1 MEENETKKNEIG
13 NNNISNNTNDNIIK
27 QEENIQLSNND
38 LPEILNKIFKKSK
51 NNNSQF
57 IPILLKSGK
66 DEITSIFTEKPNM
79 KDENSLQVFIIQKL
93 KLISQIIT
101 ISAPSPEIL
110 HIISNYL
117 SQKNLSIFTYIIE
130 LYISFLLIHQ
140 NNQLKE
146 TIFNEIKIIFSNL
159 ISLGLLTRKDVDYIY
174 QKIAF
179 FQLEKKL
186 SIKIFNDIIPILEII
201 YNPKNIN
208 NNIQKNII
216 AKKYLYFY
224 DKDNSSIETNI
235 SENYFINIKKGFTVV
250 LWFYLKEI
258 NEDNYKSTL
267 LYIKNEKGE
276 KINIILNEKNDIDI
290 LYNDNIYLKE
300 IQNIVYNIKTNIWTQ
315 LKICLVKDYIH
326 LFLYQNNDKKNTK
339 TQKVEY
345 IRKCYQTDNSLLKN
359 FSLHNSK
366 ITEISFFKNYL
377 GIVGTIIFFKDLDI
391 SILKNI
397 SDNIDGLLDIN
408 EKKINIKL
416 SDKNIL
422 EYLLFI
428 FSANLYINNQQIIDP
443 NANIIGKLP
452 NSDEDNY
459 NLNSIFSFHNYT
471 KNIFFLGGFNNF
483 LPLFE
488 ILYKFTL
495 NENNTDEIN
504 IELKNIFNKLF
515 KIIET
520 VLINGDRNC
529 FISLKK
535 DINFFRVLSLF
546 MEKIDGKYYQDN
558 NELLDIIIYIGNM
571 YYNLKKLFGNV
582 FFNNIVSNPNI
593 IIKFNLNLQ
602 KKYIEGIRPFLFLIP
617 IKRINRLLLLLS
629 NKYTNDEIEKDRYS
643 TVLFDYIKSVFEN
656 NKVKNYERETLF
668 LLYSNKNNK
677 NSGGMCLSEN
687 LFIHIINL
695 FIIYLDIKINYFDY
709 DDKKIN
715 QRRNTVEEFLN
726 SENYFIE
733 NLLKYLGEGNV
744 HIKKVIINLIRI
756 LTQLYGDVFDQYFLK
771 LSKKKKSER
780 INKEEFYIFIK
791 ENIAS
796 NYENEG
802 IPEDNNSE
810 KNLGNITTLI
820 KNDGDSKNNSDGN
833 KIVSKINK
841 ILKED
846 KNEKTVKRCKSFDN
860 DKKNNSS
867 EFQNKLLDR
876 AKSSRKNSLQNNE
889 FFEKNK
895 LKEIIENYIPVESEV
910 KQNKKNINNN
920 DNNNIKPKKETSLEK
935 RIEIHDT
942 KSEIALILYN
952 WLLSLIKN
960 HEENNDEIKEESIF
974 HVIEY
979 IVKFI
984 SYTKELDVID
994 KILILLKS
1002 QKNLNSK
1009 QNTRKYDE
1017 KVYKLLL
1024 YYLSRNRLF
1033 IQLLCEL
1040 LINSYIYKNLYSNNP
1055 EEEED
1060 DFVILSIEKKNIKKI
1075 KLKIFSQIYVRSL
1088 EILLDIYF
1096 LEDNKNKCN
1105 ILTITFIVS
1114 LKLLLDF
1121 QDAND
1126 LKKKSL
1132 LLKFLKQL
1140 FYDISVAF
1148 DQKHK
1153 TISNNYLIFFTY
1165 FMDYC
1170 FILKNADELLQNLY
1184 KNIKNDRTHCLPDF
1198 LTYGLIYETESVYRW
1213 AGSDIYMNIFH
1224 NIKKLFSINNIF
1236 YNMDF
1241 IYKGVNRQKEK
1252 EKNIIEYD
1260 INLITSLLNEI
1271 IYKKKKDSYN
1281 DSKVFYGIFYSY
1293 KDCGYDNN
1301 FPIINI
1307 ISLFNSLNLY
1317 LLYSDNN
1324 SDINK
1329 EKLISLLNDIQN
1341 YIIFLI
1347 VIAFVLNP
1355 KDDLSLLSYDEIQFL
1370 LYQNLFFNIHNICN
1384 RLNDIENKK
1393 YYLQVLHNI
1402 ILFLSVFFTI
1412 EKNEI
1417 HKKGKI
1423 LKSLFSS
1430 SAIDVTK
1437 TGPSMLINFYLKN
1450 IGVIFNEKNFLFF
1463 MKDDKERGMKFI
1475 DENLSINDIKNM
1487 NNMKDNPSFDMY
1499 NINIFREV
1507 ALKREDEI
1515 NTNFDLLIKK
1525 IEEINNN
1532 NSNYKNINLKLKNI
1546 KNNNYFDEVE
1556 HQQQEIFKMHLYRK
1570 IKKDLYSYNNSYSN
1584 LQIFYNI
1591 PSEQNTYF
1599 LKYKVSDFLSK
1610 DMSRKIIKPIID
1622 VDYYMPYFRKF
1633 DPSENDLYQ
1642 HPKEQIYSID
1652 LQIFKPNKEPFLY
1665 PDIKN
1670 NEFYF
1675 KNYYLEDDV
1684 CYIKTMN
1691 HFKGVLFHSQPKK
1704 NNSYK
1709 YFYFVITEQPETEIK
1724 INLYDDYDSL
1734 NDSCYNS
1741 IFRNNINKKD
1751 KDTYLKFNIDDINFI
1766 FNRKYSFRDN
1776 SLEIFTTYHRS
1787 YYFKFKST
1795 ERRNNF
1801 LEHLLSILN
1810 KDSSLFKKLFK
1821 PIYNINE
1828 FGKKIMLGY
1837 YKDIA
1842 DNYEYSN
1849 IINIKEMWKN
1859 SKISC
1864 FEYLMWVNI
1873 YGNRSF
1879 RDISQYPVF
1888 PWIISNYKT
1897 ETFNEIIEKKCFR
1910 NLKIPMGLSCFNEKA
1925 KERQEGYITTYR
1937 LMSLDLKD
1945 DELIDFKISDED
1957 LEDDEIYTPNEN
1969 ITPSNN
1975 NNNNINNNANTKTN
1989 VGIIDKI
1996 TDISL
2001 PKIPK
2006 YNYNIEKVYKNLS
2019 IEYEKIPY
2027 LFGSHYSNA
2036 MYISHYMGRIFP
2048 YALTMIEIQG
2058 PGFDCAERLFI
2069 CIDKTFFSATNE
2081 KCDVRELIP
2090 EFYFMPEL
2098 FMNINKLNFGEIE
2111 INNYLGAIT
2120 YYDELVEKNNKERKI
2135 TVEDVLFP
2143 KWCKDNPFL
2152 FVTKC
2157 RELFEN
2163 NTLIDIN
2170 SWIDIIFGY
2179 YQRGQP
2185 AQQIGNLF
2193 LPSSYDGVMNYRLK
2207 NEELISNR
2215 FDSEYKMR
2223 LFELGVNPTK
2233 VFDKKLYERK
2243 KFLKQITDMK
2253 GNIDKNFKFINTE
2266 NHLYYISNTNNNL
2279 LLIGNDYK
2287 IKKIFM
2293 EERVEANKSYKIK
2306 ETSSYN
2312 YLSEICV
2319 CDQYYQLRIKYL
2331 LKSNIILFSGF
2342 YSGNIYFL
2350 SLEKNNFIKSKNT
2363 YTTIISKMDENDKL
2377 ILKNLGKGFIT
2388 AFEVSQDEKYIIYGN
2403 NKGTLVIL
2411 DLSNFNNNFYSSS
2424 SENLEIKLLNITSS
2438 HSGYP
2443 INSIS
2448 INTDLNLF
2456 SDCSYDN
2463 YIHIYTLPRCHKIIS
2478 IYNKD
2483 RLFKLD
2489 FIFLCAQ
2496 PLPSVILYS
2505 NKSTKFKCYNIN
2517 GYNLNVEQNDTNLLN
2532 ISKYDRSK
2540 LNENMISPII
2550 FTNLQFNDYLIYI
2563 FRYQFI
2569 LLRKTPLMD
2578 LIFKINF
2585 DEKEFITMINL
2596 SLMKDCI
2603 YAVNNEGKKIYVIH
2617 CDKSKNNSKEDNKND
2632 KI

>member
-1 MEENETKKNEIG
+1 MENETKKNEIE
-13 NNNISNNTNDNIIK
+13 NNNIPNNINDNITK
-27 QEENIQLSNND
+27 QEETIQLTNND

-57 IPILLKSGK
+57 IPILIKSGK
-66 DEITSIFTEKPNM
+66 DVITAIFTEKPNT
-79 KDENSLQVFIIQKL
+79 KEENSLQIFIIQKL
-93 KLISQIIT
+93 KLISQIIS
-101 ISAPSPEIL
+101 ISASSPEIL

-130 LYISFLLIHQ
+130 LYISFILIYQ
-140 NNQLKE
+140 NNQFKQ

-159 ISLGLLTRKDVDYIY
+159 ISLGLLTRNDVDYIY
-174 QKIAF
+174 QKIAY

-186 SIKIFNDIIPILEII
+186 SIKIFNDIIPLFDII
-201 YNPKNIN
+201 YNQKNIN
-208 NNIQKNII
+208 NNIQKNIV

-224 DKDNSSIETNI
+224 DKDNSSIETYI
-235 SENYFINIKKGFTVV
+235 SENYFINIKNGFTVV

-258 NEDNYKSTL
+258 NEDNYKSNL
-267 LYIKNEKGE
+267 LCVKNEKGE
-276 KINIILNEKNDIDI
+276 KMNIILNEKNDIDI

-300 IQNIVYNIKTNIWTQ
+300 IQNTVYNIKTNIWTQ
-315 LKICLVKDYIH
+315 LKICVSKNSIN
-326 LFLYQNNDKKNTK
+326 LFLYQNNDKDNTN
-339 TQKVEY
+339 TQNVEY
-345 IRKCYQTDNSLLKN
+345 IRKYYEIDNSLIKN
-359 FSLHNSK
+359 FSFHNSK
-366 ITEISFFKNYL
+366 IMGISFFKNYI

-391 SILKNI
+391 NKLNI
-397 SDNIDGLLDIN
+397 ISNIIDGLVDIN
-408 EKKINIKL
+408 EKNINIKL
-416 SDKNIL
+416 SDRKISEN
-422 EYLLFI
+422 LLFI

-443 NANIIGKLP
+443 NANIIGQLP
-452 NSDEDNY
+452 NSDDDNY
-459 NLNSIFSFHNYT
+459 NLNSLFSFHNYT
-471 KNIFFLGGFNNF
+471 KNLFFLGGFNNF

-495 NENNTDEIN
+495 NESNTNEIN
-504 IELKNIFNKLF
+504 IELKNIYNKLF
-515 KIIET
+515 KIIEVT
-520 VLINGDRNC
+520 LTNGDRNY
-529 FISLKK
+529 FIALKK
-535 DINFFRVLSLF
+535 DIHFFRTLSLF
-546 MEKIDGKYYQDN
+546 MKKIDDKYYQDN
-558 NELLDIIIYIGNM
+558 YELLDMILSIGN
-571 YYNLKKLFGNV
+571 YYNNLNKQNNNRILENNGFFSNI
-582 FFNNIVSNPNI
+582 FFNFDI
-593 IIKFNLNLQ
+593 IIKFNLSLQ
-602 KKYIEGIRPFLFLIP
+602 KKYIEKFKAFGIKIP
-617 IKRINRLLLLLS
+617 IKIINRLLLLLS
-629 NKYTNDEIEKDRYS
+629 KKYTNDELEKDRFL
-643 TVLFDYIKSVFEN
+643 TILFDYIKLVFEN
-656 NKVKNYERETLF
+656 NKVNNADRENLF
-668 LLYSNKNNK
+668 LLYNYINNSNN
-677 NSGGMCLSEN
+677 MRLSEN
-687 LFIHIINL
+687 IFIHIINL
-695 FIIYLDIKINYFDY
+695 FIIYLDIKINRFDY
-709 DDKKIN
+709 DDKKIS
-715 QRRNTVEEFLN
+715 QREKTVEDFLN

-756 LTQLYGDVFDQYFLK
+756 LTQIYGELFDQYFLK
-771 LSKKKKSER
+771 LSKKKKTER

-802 IPEDNNSE
+802 IQEDNNSG
-810 KNLGNITTLI
+810 KNLGNNTTLI
-820 KNDGDSKNNSDGN
+820 KEGESKNNSDNKN
-833 KIVSKINK
+833 KIVAKINK
-841 ILKED
+841 IINED
-846 KNEKTVKRCKSFDN
+846 KNEKNVKRCKSFEN
-860 DKKNNSS
+860 NKKNNSS
-867 EFQNKLLDR
+867 GSSNKLLDR
-876 AKSSRKNSLQNNE
+876 AKSLRKNSLQNNE

-895 LKEIIENYIPVESEV
+895 LKEIIENYIPVDSEV
-910 KQNKKNINNN
+910 KQIKQIINNN
-920 DNNNIKPKKETSLEK
+920 DIKPKQETTLEK

-960 HEENNDEIKEESIF
+960 YEENNFEIKEESIF

-994 KILILLKS
+994 KVLILLKS
-1002 QKNLNSK
+1002 QKSLNDK
-1009 QNTRKYDE
+1009 QNTSKSDE
-1017 KVYKLLL
+1017 KIYKSLLF
-1024 YYLSRNRLF
+1024 YLSRNRLF

-1060 DFVILSIEKKNIKKI
+1060 DFVILSIDEKNIKKK
-1075 KLKIFSQIYVRSL
+1075 KLKIFSDIYARST

-1096 LEDNKNKCN
+1096 LENNKNKAN
-1105 ILTITFIVS
+1105 VLTITFMVS

-1140 FYDISVAF
+1140 FLDISVTF

-1153 TISNNYLIFFTY
+1153 TIKNFYLNFFTY

-1198 LTYGLIYETESVYRW
+1198 LTYGLIYETESVFRW

-1224 NIKKLFSINNIF
+1224 NIKKLFYINNIF

-1241 IYKGVNRQKEK
+1241 IYKGINKQKEK
-1252 EKNIIEYD
+1252 DKNIFEYD

-1271 IYKKKKDSYN
+1271 IYKKKKDTYN
-1281 DSKVFYGIFYSY
+1281 DSNTIEGLFYSY

-1324 SDINK
+1324 TDINK
-1329 EKLISLLNDIQN
+1329 EKLILLLNDIQN

-1347 VIAFVLNP
+1347 VIAFILNP
-1355 KDDLSLLSYDEIQFL
+1355 KDYLSSLSYDEIQVL
-1370 LYQNLFFNIHNICN
+1370 LYQNLFFNIHNIGN
-1384 RLNDIENKK
+1384 RLNDNENKK
-1393 YYLQVLHNI
+1393 YYLQVLHNV
-1402 ILFLSVFFTI
+1402 ILFLSVIFTI

-1423 LKSLFSS
+1423 IKSLFSS
-1430 SAIDVTK
+1430 SVIDISK
-1437 TGPSMLINFYLKN
+1437 TGPSMLIHFYLKN
-1450 IGVIFNEKNFLFF
+1450 ISNIFNEKNFLFF

-1475 DENLSINDIKNM
+1475 EENLSIKDIKNM

-1507 ALKREDEI
+1507 SLKREDEI

-1525 IEEINNN
+1525 TKEINNN
-1532 NSNYKNINLKLKNI
+1532 NSNYKNINLKLKKI
-1546 KNNNYFDEVE
+1546 KNNLYFDEVE
-1556 HQQQEIFKMHLYRK
+1556 HQQQEVFKIQSYRK

-1584 LQIFYNI
+1584 LQVFYNI
-1591 PSEQNTYF
+1591 PLEQNTYF
-1599 LKYKVSDFLSK
+1599 LKYKVSDFLSR

-1622 VDYYMPYFRKF
+1622 VNYYMPYFRKF
-1633 DPSENDLYQ
+1633 DPSQNNLYQ
-1642 HPKEQIYSID
+1642 HPNEQIYSID
-1652 LQIFKPNKEPFLY
+1652 LQIFKPNKKPFLY

-1670 NEFYF
+1670 NEYYF
-1675 KNYYLEDDV
+1675 KKYYLEDNV

-1691 HFKGVLFHSQPKK
+1691 HFKGVLFHSTWK
-1704 NNSYK
+1704 Y
-1709 YFYFVITEQPETEIK
+1709 YFYFVLTEQPETQIK
-1724 INLYDDYDSL
+1724 INTYDDYDSL

-1751 KDTYLKFNIDDINFI
+1751 KDTYLKFYFGDINFI

-1776 SLEIFTTYHRS
+1776 SLEIYTSYHRS

-1828 FGKKIMLGY
+1828 YGKKILLGY
-1837 YKDIA
+1837 YKDIG

-1849 IINIKEMWKN
+1849 ILNIKEMWKN
-1859 SKISC
+1859 CKISC

-1897 ETFNEIIEKKCFR
+1897 ETFNEIIEKKSFR

-1957 LEDDEIYTPNEN
+1957 FEEDDMCTPNEN
-1969 ITPSNN
+1969 TTPSNS
-1975 NNNNINNNANTKTN
+1975 NNNNINNNTNTKTIT
-1989 VGIIDKI
+1989 GIMDKI
-1996 TDISL
+1996 TDTSL

-2069 CIDKTFFSATNE
+2069 CIDKTFFSASNE

-2120 YYDELVEKNNKERKI
+2120 YYDELFEKNNKQRKI

-2163 NTLIDIN
+2163 NSLIDIN

-2193 LPSSYDGVMNYRLK
+2193 LPSSYDGVINFRLK
-2207 NEELISNR
+2207 DEELILNR
-2215 FDSEYKMR
+2215 FESEYKMR

-2243 KFLKQITDMK
+2243 KYLRQITDIK
-2253 GNIDKNFKFINTE
+2253 GNIDKNFKFINAE
-2266 NHLYYISNTNNNL
+2266 NHIYYISNTNNNL
-2279 LLIGNDYK
+2279 LLIGNDFK
-2287 IKKIFM
+2287 IKKIFI
-2293 EERVEANKSYKIK
+2293 EERIETNKSYKIK
-2306 ETSSYN
+2306 ETASYT
-2312 YLSEICV
+2312 YLSEICGF
-2319 CDQYYQLRIKYL
+2319 DKYYKLRIKFL
-2331 LKSNIILFSGF
+2331 LKLNMFLFSGF
-2342 YSGNIYFL
+2342 YSGNIYLF
-2350 SLEKNNFIKSKNT
+2350 SLEKNNFIKAKNT
-2363 YTTIISKMDENDKL
+2363 YTTIMSKMNENDRSV
-2377 ILKNLGKGFIT
+2377 LKNIDKGFIT
-2388 AFEVSQDEKYIIYGN
+2388 ALEVSQDEKYIIYGN
-2403 NKGTLVIL
+2403 NKGSLVIL
-2411 DLSNFNNNFYSSS
+2411 DLSNLNNSSYFTNI
-2424 SENLEIKLLNITSS
+2424 ENGEIKLLNITSS

-2456 SDCSYDN
+2456 ADCSYDN
-2463 YIHIYTLPRCHKIIS
+2463 YIHIYTLPRCQKIIS

-2496 PLPSVILYS
+2496 PLSSVILYS

-2517 GYNLNVEQNDTNLLN
+2517 GYDLNVEQNDTNLLN
-2532 ISKYDRSK
+2532 MSKYDRSK

-2550 FTNLQFNDYLIYI
+2550 FTNCQFNDYLIYI

-2585 DEKEFITMINL
+2585 DQKEFIYMINL
-2596 SLMKDCI
+2596 SLMKDYI

-2617 CDKSKNNSKEDNKND
+2617 CDKSKINSKEDYKND
-2632 KI
+2632 KIYKYFV

>member
-1 MEENETKKNEIG
+1 MENETKKNEIE
-13 NNNISNNTNDNIIK
+13 NNNIPNNINDNITK
-27 QEENIQLSNND
+27 QEETIQLTNND

-57 IPILLKSGK
+57 IPILIKSGK
-66 DEITSIFTEKPNM
+66 DEITAIFTEKPNT
-79 KDENSLQVFIIQKL
+79 KEENSLQIFIIQKL
-93 KLISQIIT
+93 KLISQIIS
-101 ISAPSPEIL
+101 ISASSPEIL

-130 LYISFLLIHQ
+130 LYISFILIYQ
-140 NNQLKE
+140 NNQFKQ

-159 ISLGLLTRKDVDYIY
+159 ISLGLLTRNDVDYIY
-174 QKIAF
+174 QKIAY

-186 SIKIFNDIIPILEII
+186 SIKIFNDIIPLFDII
-201 YNPKNIN
+201 YNQKNIN
-208 NNIQKNII
+208 NNIQKNIV

-235 SENYFINIKKGFTVV
+235 SENYFINIKIGFTVV

-258 NEDNYKSTL
+258 NEDNYKSNL

-276 KINIILNEKNDIDI
+276 KMNIILNEKNDIDI

-300 IQNIVYNIKTNIWTQ
+300 IQNTVYNIKTNIWTQ
-315 LKICLVKDYIH
+315 LKICVSKNSIN
-326 LFLYQNNDKKNTK
+326 LFLYQNNDKDNTN
-339 TQKVEY
+339 TQNVEY
-345 IRKCYQTDNSLLKN
+345 IRKYYEIDNSLIKN
-359 FSLHNSK
+359 FSFHNSK
-366 ITEISFFKNYL
+366 ITEISFFENYI

-391 SILKNI
+391 NKLNI
-397 SDNIDGLLDIN
+397 ISNIIDGLVDIN
-408 EKKINIKL
+408 EKNINIKL
-416 SDKNIL
+416 SDRKISEN
-422 EYLLFI
+422 LLFI

-443 NANIIGKLP
+443 NANIIGQLP
-452 NSDEDNY
+452 NFDDDNF
-459 NLNSIFSFHNYT
+459 NLNSFFSFHNYT
-471 KNIFFLGGFNNF
+471 KNLFFLGGFNNF

-495 NENNTDEIN
+495 NENNTNEIN

-515 KIIET
+515 KIIQI
-520 VLINGDRNC
+520 VLTNGDRNC
-529 FISLKK
+529 LISLKK
-535 DINFFRVLSLF
+535 DIHFFRTLSLF
-546 MEKIDGKYYQDN
+546 MEKIDDKYYQDN
-558 NELLDIIIYIGNM
+558 YELLDMIISIGKM
-571 YYNLKKLFGNV
+571 YNNFRML
-582 FFNNIVSNPNI
+582 NNIKLLDISGFFPNIIFNPDI
-593 IIKFNLNLQ
+593 IIKFNLSLQ
-602 KKYIEGIRPFLFLIP
+602 KNYIKEIKAFVILIP
-617 IKRINRLLLLLS
+617 IRIINRLLLLLS
-629 NKYTNDEIEKDRYS
+629 KKYTNDEIEKDTFLS
-643 TVLFDYIKSVFEN
+643 ILFEYIKIVFEN
-656 NKVKNYERETLF
+656 NKVTNTDRENLF
-668 LLYSNKNNK
+668 LLYNKKNNS
-677 NSGGMCLSEN
+677 NNMCLSEN
-687 LFIHIINL
+687 IFIQIINL
-695 FIIYLDIKINYFDY
+695 FIIYLDIKINSFDN
-709 DDKKIN
+709 DDKKIS
-715 QRRNTVEEFLN
+715 QREKTVEDFLN

-756 LTQLYGDVFDQYFLK
+756 LTQIYGDLFDQYFLK

-802 IPEDNNSE
+802 IPENNNS
-810 KNLGNITTLI
+810 GNTTTLI
-820 KNDGDSKNNSDGN
+820 KKDGELKNNSDN
-833 KIVSKINK
+833 
-841 ILKED
+841 
-846 KNEKTVKRCKSFDN
+846 KNEIVAKIIKIINEEKNERNMKRCKSFDN
-860 DKKNNSS
+860 NKKNNSS
-867 EFQNKLLDR
+867 EFSDKLLDR
-876 AKSSRKNSLQNNE
+876 AKSLRKNSLQNNE
-889 FFEKNK
+889 LFEKNK

-910 KQNKKNINNN
+910 KQNKEIIT
-920 DNNNIKPKKETSLEK
+920 NIKPKQQPTLLK

-960 HEENNDEIKEESIF
+960 HEEYNFEIKEEAIF

-984 SYTKELDVID
+984 SYTKELDVINRVLFLFKD
-994 KILILLKS
+994 
-1002 QKNLNSK
+1002 QKNVNVN
-1009 QNTRKYDE
+1009 QNTRKSDE
-1017 KVYKLLL
+1017 KFYKLLL
-1024 YYLSRNRLF
+1024 YYLSGNRLF

-1040 LINSYIYKNLYSNNP
+1040 LINSYIYKNLYSNNL

-1060 DFVILSIEKKNIKKI
+1060 DFVILSIEEKNIKKR
-1075 KLKIFSQIYVRSL
+1075 KLKNFSDIYEESID
-1088 EILLDIYF
+1088 ILLDIYF
-1096 LEDNKNKCN
+1096 LENNKNKAKV
-1105 ILTITFIVS
+1105 LTIVFMVS

-1140 FYDISVAF
+1140 FCDISVTF
-1148 DQKHK
+1148 DQKHN
-1153 TISNNYLIFFTY
+1153 TIKRFYLDFFTY

-1198 LTYGLIYETESVYRW
+1198 LTYGLIYETESVYQW
-1213 AGSDIYMNIFH
+1213 QGSDIYKNIFH
-1224 NIKKLFSINNIF
+1224 NIRKLFYINNIF

-1241 IYKGVNRQKEK
+1241 IYKGANKQKEK
-1252 EKNIIEYD
+1252 EKNIYEYD

-1271 IYKKKKDSYN
+1271 IYKKKKELYN
-1281 DSKVFYGIFYSY
+1281 DSNTRDALFYSY

-1347 VIAFVLNP
+1347 VIAFILNP
-1355 KDDLSLLSYDEIQFL
+1355 KDNLSLLSYDEIQVL
-1370 LYQNLFFNIHNICN
+1370 LYQNLFFNIHNIGN
-1384 RLNDIENKK
+1384 RLNDLENKK

-1402 ILFLSVFFTI
+1402 ILFLSVIFTI

-1423 LKSLFSS
+1423 IKSLFSS
-1430 SAIDVTK
+1430 SVIDVSK
-1437 TGPSMLINFYLKN
+1437 TGPSMLIHFYLKN
-1450 IGVIFNEKNFLFF
+1450 ISNIFNEKNFLFF

-1475 DENLSINDIKNM
+1475 EENLSIKDIKNM

-1525 IEEINNN
+1525 TKEINNN
-1532 NSNYKNINLKLKNI
+1532 NNNYKNINLKLKKI
-1546 KNNNYFDEVE
+1546 KNNLYFDEVE
-1556 HQQQEIFKMHLYRK
+1556 HQQQEVFKIQSYRK

-1584 LQIFYNI
+1584 LQVFYNI
-1591 PSEQNTYF
+1591 PLEQNTYF
-1599 LKYKVSDFLSK
+1599 LKYKVSDFLSR

-1633 DPSENDLYQ
+1633 DPSQNNLYQ
-1642 HPKEQIYSID
+1642 HPNEQIYSID
-1652 LQIFKPNKEPFLY
+1652 LQIFKPNKKPFLY

-1670 NEFYF
+1670 NEYYN
-1675 KNYYLEDDV
+1675 KKYYLEDNV

-1691 HFKGVLFHSQPKK
+1691 HFKGVLFHSTWK
-1704 NNSYK
+1704 Y
-1709 YFYFVITEQPETEIK
+1709 YFYFVLTEQPETQIK
-1724 INLYDDYDSL
+1724 INTYDDYDSL

-1751 KDTYLKFNIDDINFI
+1751 KDTYLKFYFGDINFI

-1776 SLEIFTTYHRS
+1776 SLEIYTSYHRS

-1828 FGKKIMLGY
+1828 YGKKILLGY
-1837 YKDIA
+1837 YKDIG

-1849 IINIKEMWKN
+1849 ILNIKEMWKN
-1859 SKISC
+1859 CKISC

-1897 ETFNEIIEKKCFR
+1897 ETFNEIIEKKSFR

-1957 LEDDEIYTPNEN
+1957 FEEDDMCTPNEN
-1969 ITPSNN
+1969 TTPSNS
-1975 NNNNINNNANTKTN
+1975 NNNNINNNTNTKTIT
-1989 VGIIDKI
+1989 GIMDKI
-1996 TDISL
+1996 TDTSL

-2069 CIDKTFFSATNE
+2069 CIDKTFFSASNE

-2120 YYDELVEKNNKERKI
+2120 YYDELFEKNNKQRKI

-2163 NTLIDIN
+2163 NSLIDIN

-2193 LPSSYDGVMNYRLK
+2193 LPSSYDGVINFRLK
-2207 NEELISNR
+2207 DEELILNR
-2215 FDSEYKMR
+2215 FESEYKMR

-2243 KFLKQITDMK
+2243 KYLRQITDIK
-2253 GNIDKNFKFINTE
+2253 GNIDKNFKFINAE
-2266 NHLYYISNTNNNL
+2266 NHIYYISNTNNNL
-2279 LLIGNDYK
+2279 LLIGNDFK
-2287 IKKIFM
+2287 IKKIFI
-2293 EERVEANKSYKIK
+2293 EERIETNKSYKIK
-2306 ETSSYN
+2306 ETASYT
-2312 YLSEICV
+2312 YLSEICGF
-2319 CDQYYQLRIKYL
+2319 DKYYKLRIKFL
-2331 LKSNIILFSGF
+2331 LKLNMFLFSGF
-2342 YSGNIYFL
+2342 YSGNIYLF
-2350 SLEKNNFIKSKNT
+2350 SLEKNNFIKAKNT
-2363 YTTIISKMDENDKL
+2363 YSTIMSKMNENDRSV
-2377 ILKNLGKGFIT
+2377 LKNIDKGFIT

-2403 NKGTLVIL
+2403 NKGSLVIL
-2411 DLSNFNNNFYSSS
+2411 DLSNLNNSSYFTNI
-2424 SENLEIKLLNITSS
+2424 ENGEIKLLNITSS

-2448 INTDLNLF
+2448 ISTDLNLF
-2456 SDCSYDN
+2456 ADCSYDN
-2463 YIHIYTLPRCHKIIS
+2463 YIHIYTLPRCQKIIS

-2496 PLPSVILYS
+2496 PLSSVILYS

-2517 GYNLNVEQNDTNLLN
+2517 GYDLNVEQNDTNLLN
-2532 ISKYDRSK
+2532 MSKYDRSK

-2550 FTNLQFNDYLIYI
+2550 FTNWQFNDYLIYI

-2585 DEKEFITMINL
+2585 DQKEFIYMINL
-2596 SLMKDCI
+2596 SLMKDYI

-2617 CDKSKNNSKEDNKND
+2617 CDKSKINSKEDYKND
-2632 KI
+2632 KIYKYFV